1 MTGSNLP
8 AQYLSIQCSDVSDL
22 YVTSPHHHADC
33 RIEAIRKSGGRLNDF
48 AVLEM
53 HDYLRRI
60 GYQPDD
66 LNKLNVVHITG
77 TKGKGSTSAFTERI
91 LRSHLSGKVG
101 LYTSPHLCA
110 VRERI
115 RVNGE
120 PLSEE
125 VFAKLFFEVWE
136 KLENDQK
143 VSPHH
148 FLQTLGERVVGTDDR
163 HPSPIRQSSQST
175 SASSPFSLS
184 MLSSP
189 WASKRPSSKSV
200 LAVYTIPPTSSLN
213 LSSLASVLSDSI
225 IPLYS
230 VTR

>member
-1 MTGSNLP
+1 MPLRM
-8 AQYLSIQCSDVSDL
+8 LSYPPFQLKLI
-22 YVTSPHHHADC
+22 TS
-33 RIEAIRKSGGRLNDF
+33 IEAIRKSGGRLNDF
-48 AVLEM
+48 AVIEM

-60 GYQPDD
+60 GYRPDD

-91 LRSHLSGKVG
+91 LRSHLPGKVG

-136 KLENDQK
+136 KLENDPK
-143 VSPHH
+143 VS
-148 FLQTLGERVVGTDDR
+148 
-163 HPSPIRQSSQST
+163 
-175 SASSPFSLS
+175 
-184 MLSSP
+184 
-189 WASKRPSSKSV
+189 SV
-200 LAVYTIPPTSSLN
+200 IAHADP
-213 LSSLASVLSDSI
+213 
-225 IPLYS
+225 
-230 VTR
+230 

>member
-1 MTGSNLP
+1 
-8 AQYLSIQCSDVSDL
+8 
-22 YVTSPHHHADC
+22 
-33 RIEAIRKSGGRLNDF
+33 
-48 AVLEM
+48 M

-60 GYQPDD
+60 GYKPDD
-66 LNKLNVVHITG
+66 LNQLNVVHITG

-91 LRSHLSGKVG
+91 LRSHLKGDVG

-143 VSPHH
+143 VRYYFHH
-148 FLQTLGERVVGTDDR
+148 F
-163 HPSPIRQSSQST
+163 IIN
-175 SASSPFSLS
+175 F
-184 MLSSP
+184 
-189 WASKRPSSKSV
+189 ASKSK
-200 LAVYTIPPTSSLN
+200 
-213 LSSLASVLSDSI
+213 D
-225 IPLYS
+225 
-230 VTR
+230 

>member
-1 MTGSNLP
+1 MIGSDIA
-8 AQYLSIQCSDVSDL
+8 AQYLSIQCRDVSRL
-22 YVTSPHHHADC
+22 ILPPYQAELTRS
-33 RIEAIRKSGGRLNDF
+33 IEAIRKSGGRLNDF

-60 GYQPDD
+60 GYQPND

-91 LRSHLSGKVG
+91 LRTHLNGKVG

-125 VFAKLFFEVWE
+125 VFATLFFEVWE
-136 KLENDQK
+136 KLEGDQK
-143 VSPHH
+143 VS
-148 FLQTLGERVVGTDDR
+148 LVSCLCT
-163 HPSPIRQSSQST
+163 
-175 SASSPFSLS
+175 
-184 MLSSP
+184 
-189 WASKRPSSKSV
+189 
-200 LAVYTIPPTSSLN
+200 
-213 LSSLASVLSDSI
+213 
-225 IPLYS
+225 
-230 VTR
+230 

>member
-1 MTGSNLP
+1 
-8 AQYLSIQCSDVSDL
+8 
-22 YVTSPHHHADC
+22 
-33 RIEAIRKSGGRLNDF
+33 
-48 AVLEM
+48 M

-60 GYQPDD
+60 GYAPSD

-91 LRSHLSGKVG
+91 LRSHLAGKVG

-136 KLENDQK
+136 RLESDPK
-143 VSPHH
+143 VS
-148 FLQTLGERVVGTDDR
+148 LGHSNPV
-163 HPSPIRQSSQST
+163 
-175 SASSPFSLS
+175 
-184 MLSSP
+184 
-189 WASKRPSSKSV
+189 
-200 LAVYTIPPTSSLN
+200 
-213 LSSLASVLSDSI
+213 
-225 IPLYS
+225 
-230 VTR
+230 

>member
-1 MTGSNLP
+1 ML
-8 AQYLSIQCSDVSDL
+8 
-22 YVTSPHHHADC
+22 
-33 RIEAIRKSGGRLNDF
+33 
-48 AVLEM
+48 
-53 HDYLRRI
+53 DYLRRI
-60 GYQPDD
+60 GYKPDD

-91 LRSHLSGKVG
+91 LRSHLKGDVG

-143 VSPHH
+143 VRYYLHIEHRIKFKRLISDTLPPYTRLPNLFPIINITGIPRVHIPRCRSYSP
-148 FLQTLGERVVGTDDR
+148 
-163 HPSPIRQSSQST
+163 
-175 SASSPFSLS
+175 
-184 MLSSP
+184 
-189 WASKRPSSKSV
+189 
-200 LAVYTIPPTSSLN
+200 
-213 LSSLASVLSDSI
+213 
-225 IPLYS
+225 
-230 VTR
+230 